1 MKGNFHV
8 RCRPGEKLEITSK
21 AYLSVFTRQVMERF
35 VSIMPRVIYIDAG
48 NESVKVPND
57 WTTRPRTRWTEEE
70 IEEYKN
76 SGWSGQVVTG
86 YKWNTQTQP
95 TVGQV
100 FPDIL
105 EDTDTIKPSSLSCS
119 EVSSSD
125 PQRLIVNKTAALA
138 ITGIVQ
144 AFLDDSRYKGG
155 ESIDTDMTSHF
166 GRLDDVHFLNP
177 EIYMTISHFEEG
189 KEVWDVRAWGPF
201 NNDEWMGNV
210 EFHHYSM
217 HCLFLLES

>member
-144 AFLDDSRYKGG
+144 ELLDN
-155 ESIDTDMTSHF
+155 H
-166 GRLDDVHFLNP
+166 
-177 EIYMTISHFEEG
+177 TISKHVTFFHALKGYMRSIQYEIES
-189 KEVWDVRAWGPF
+189 EVSEIEQTKKKQPA
-201 NNDEWMGNV
+201 
-210 EFHHYSM
+210 
-217 HCLFLLES
+217 